1 MIIWLASYPKSGNT
15 WVRAIINSLINSN
28 NSKCDL
34 SSLSNIEKYPKKKH
48 YQDLAKDFNDLHKIK
63 KIWETSQD
71 ILNLDNKI
79 KFLKTH
85 HVNCTM
91 DNFSFTNDSNTLGV
105 IHIVRD
111 PRNVITSI
119 KNHFFKNSYSDS
131 LKFMLNQQKIISV
144 NSDDVPTLISSW
156 NFNYKSWKAVNKNY
170 LLIKY
175 EDLISNL
182 EKEVNKIINYLNSFD
197 KIKINTENLND
208 IISSSSFENFQKM
221 EEQGLFTEGALN
233 IKTGE
238 KRNFFYLGPKNKWQD
253 LLNIQI
259 KDEIEAKFKDEM
271 SELGY
276 I

>member
-238 KRNFFYLGPKNKWQD
+238 KRNFFYLGPKNKWQN